1 MEEERLFSPCEVTR
15 ENLKRIYK
23 ETGAL
28 SELRLF
34 ELSDIV
40 ASLAPTLGELSSEG
54 LGVYE
59 ILSCLGE
66 VFSGE
71 DKDASDRVYARFA
84 PIVGAANKRL
94 FEYDRA
100 AVSSLL
106 ADELSSLG
114 IGECDFLT
122 SERRDNSFTYVKNI
136 LADEA
141 YDVISEDFIDPRV
154 KYSRDLQECA
164 RLVASGDTAYA
175 LLPFEE
181 RGGTRLN
188 SVSELIW
195 RYDLRVNTVT
205 PVFGPDGTADMKY
218 ALVSRSFTVPVVT
231 EGDDRYL
238 EIRVSQRSKTP
249 PSELLSVFS
258 MLGHSVYRVNTETF
272 RAGGEDETF
281 FSIVV
286 RDDGESF
293 TPILVY
299 LTLFV
304 TDYYPVGIYK
314 NLE

>member
-1 MEEERLFSPCEVTR
+1 MEEKIVPSPCDITR
-15 ENLKRIYK
+15 ENLKRISN

-34 ELSDIV
+34 ELSDTV
-40 ASLAPTLGELSSEG
+40 ASVSPTLRELYDEG

-59 ILSCLGE
+59 ILSCIE
-66 VFSGE
+66 DVFDTEADYGTE
-71 DKDASDRVYARFA
+71 RVFDRFKG
-84 PIVGAANKRL
+84 IVGSANKRL
-94 FEYDRA
+94 GEYDRA
-100 AVSSLL
+100 ALASLL
-106 ADELSSLG
+106 ADEFQRLGMGERDFLSS
-114 IGECDFLT
+114 EKRE
-122 SERRDNSFTYVKNI
+122 SSFTYVKNI

-141 YDVISEDFIDPRV
+141 YDVLSEDFTDPRV
-154 KYSRDLQECA
+154 KYSRDLAECA
-164 RLVASGDTAYA
+164 RLVATGDTAYA

-195 RYDLRVNTVT
+195 RYDLKINKVT

-218 ALVSRSFTVPVVT
+218 ALVSASFSVPEVS

-238 EIRVSQRSKTP
+238 EIRVSQGSDTS
-249 PSELLSVFS
+249 PSELLGVFS
-258 MLGHSVYRVNTETF
+258 MLGHSIYRVNTETF
-272 RAGGEDETF
+272 RADGEAEGF
-281 FSIVV
+281 FSIVI
-286 RDDGESF
+286 RDDGQDF
-293 TPILVY
+293 TPLLVY